1 MIQLDLLSWRP
12 RRHRNGKPKGAR
24 EWKIV
29 AVRETEPDV
38 QPYCVTP
45 EDAVAYWRGHI
56 ATAPHFNGEV
66 ECFAVILVNIKR
78 RIRGHHLVSIGALN
92 ETVAHPREV
101 FRAAVIG
108 AAWGVVL
115 MHNHPTGDP
124 TPSDADRRTTK
135 QLQEAGRILQILVI
149 DHVIVGNP
157 THCSFVAA
165 GLMT

>member
-1 MIQLDLLSWRP
+1 MTQLDLFSWRP
-12 RRHRNGKPKGAR
+12 GRRKSSKPKGTR

-29 AVRETEPDV
+29 AVRESAPDS
-38 QPYCVTP
+38 QLYCVHP
-45 EDAVAYWRGHI
+45 EDAVTYWRAHI
-56 ATAPHFNGEV
+56 ATAPHFNPEV

-115 MHNHPTGDP
+115 MHNHPSGDP
-124 TPSDADRRTTK
+124 SPSDADIRTTK
-135 QLQEAGRILQILVI
+135 RLQEAGHVLQIQVL
-149 DHVIVGNP
+149 DHVIVGAP
-157 THCSFVAA
+157 GHCSFVTA
-165 GLMT
+165 GLL